1 MNAIPGA
8 VASTIV
14 QRRGTIKAG
23 IARAVG
29 GLAGAALASQRGK
42 GTSPLK
48 AQFGYVAVLAD
59 RVVVLEAK
67 GALKSK
73 PTDVVLGE
81 AERAGASAHFDN
93 KKLSGVL
100 ELSFADGSMWAFDIP
115 RVGLGDARAVADVL
129 GQGASIDGTM
139 EDTAP

>member
-1 MNAIPGA
+1 MI
-8 VASTIV
+8 SS
-14 QRRGTIKAG
+14 G

-29 GLAGAALASQRGK
+29 GLAGAALSSQRGK

-67 GALKSK
+67 GAFKSR

-81 AERAGASAHFDN
+81 AQRAGALARFDS

-100 ELSFADGSMWAFDIP
+100 EISFADGSMWALDVP
-115 RVGLGDARAVADVL
+115 RVGLGDARQVADAL
-129 GQGASIDGTM
+129 GQAAGANTSTTTSLG
-139 EDTAP
+139 